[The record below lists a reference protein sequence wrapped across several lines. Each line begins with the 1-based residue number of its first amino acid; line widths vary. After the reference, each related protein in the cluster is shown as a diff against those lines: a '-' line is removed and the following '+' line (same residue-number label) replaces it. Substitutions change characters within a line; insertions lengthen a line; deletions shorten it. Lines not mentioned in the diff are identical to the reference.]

1 MGVNILQGRR
11 GGGSLVNIRHTLGV
25 ETVDMVIAIL
35 L

>member
-1 MGVNILQGRR
+1 MDILQGRG
-11 GGGSLVNIRHTLGV
+11 GGGSLVNIRHTLCV